1 MNLTWHNLN
10 HVYNLQVFKYLPVDL
25 LENLICSDNV
35 KMCFLFIMFFF
46 RWKIVIWRV
55 FCGGYWGKSK
65 GRKNEKIFLLE
76 ILRTL
81 RATPDLLDPQHFG
94 FWIRD
99 PDPDPR
105 CKISTQTCKR
115 NNLLPAPKSELLNFE
130 RLWKCS
136 VMAGINIIKRRKI
149 FWKFFFC
156 LKKTSKF

>member
-1 MNLTWHNLN
+1 MSKC
-10 HVYNLQVFKYLPVDL
+10 VFCL
-25 LENLICSDNV
+25 LC
-35 KMCFLFIMFFF
+35 FFF

-115 NNLLPAPKSELLNFE
+115 NNLLPAPKSELLRGYENVLYGWYKYHKKKKNILKILLF
-130 RLWKCS
+130 LKKKNQQILKKCS
-136 VMAGINIIKRRKI
+136 
-149 FWKFFFC
+149 WHLDPDPDSFFFMADAESGYEFP
-156 LKKTSKF
+156 LKWNG